1 MRVKM
6 ICTPT
11 ALGDNRAPIA
21 RMIARKVAIYQLSS
35 TYYALRARNN
45 APVIAASVGA
55 AAKGTATSCVQL
67 ARLSPVTTYRTMKR
81 PMLVPLKM
89 ARCQTIAT
97 AIQAITYAELI
108 DRCHDLLISS
118 KRLMTAVMIL
128 HDPSGFP
135 ASHSLKM

>member
-35 TYYALRARNN
+35 TSPAWEIV
-45 APVIAASVGA
+45 PVIAASVGA

-67 ARLSPVTTYRTMKR
+67 ARLSPVTTYRTINR

-135 ASHSLKM
+135 ASHSL